1 MRPGQE
7 TPDKEEESIE
17 RTRRYVASMRPGQ
30 ETPDKF
36 ETVVMER
43 QRDKAS
49 MRPGQET
56 PDKRPQ
62 GPLSGLPTTGFNE
75 AGARNPG

>member
-7 TPDKEEESIE
+7 TPDKE
-17 RTRRYVASMRPGQ
+17 TVPVGYVHL
-30 ETPDKF
+30 D
-36 ETVVMER
+36 V
-43 QRDKAS
+43 AS

-56 PDKRPQ
+56 PDKRP
-62 GPLSGLPTTGFNE
+62 GPSPSGTDSRSFNE